1 MSTTAELLLRRADDG
16 HPALY
21 FEDRSWSY
29 RQLVEGAL
37 RRASLAVALHRR
49 GRRPHV
55 GVLLDNTP
63 EYIFW
68 LAAAALSGSVVVGIN
83 STYRGEQLGQLIS
96 HTDCEIIVS
105 SSDHLALLEGAGG
118 AVPADRLLVTDG
130 QDYQD
135 LLDAAVPSEY
145 PLPAEDDLYLLIF
158 TSGSTGLP
166 KAVRCTQGRFAR
178 NGSHVSTIT
187 AETPEDVV
195 YCPLPFFHSSSL
207 FSGWSGALTVGAPIA
222 IRRRFSASATLPDV
236 RRYGA
241 TMLTYTGKVLNY
253 ILAVPEAPDDG
264 ENTLRLA
271 LGNEASLADIREFSR
286 RFDCTVRDSYGSTE
300 GMIIIR
306 RDPSMP
312 EGALGQASESVKVM
326 DPETLR
332 ECPRIRVVDGRIAN
346 FEEAV
351 GEIVET
357 GPTTGFEGYYNNPQ
371 ATHTRFRNGWYWSGD
386 LGYRDGDGWFYFAGR
401 SNEWLRVDG
410 ENFAAAPV
418 EAIIARYPAI
428 RSAAVYAVPDD
439 PVGDRVM
446 AALEL
451 RDGMSFDPVAFDD
464 FLSIQPDLGPKW
476 VPAFVRT
483 TDELHKLASMKID
496 KTRLRREAWTV
507 ENVYWRPARG
517 ATLQELVQPDRHR
530 LDPLLKTEAS
540 GAE

>member
-483 TDELHKLASMKID
+483 TDELPKLASMKID

>member
-1 MSTTAELLLRRADDG
+1 MTTTRRCTSRTARGVTANSSRRRSGGPRSSRPATAEDS
-16 HPALY
+16 P
-21 FEDRSWSY
+21 
-29 RQLVEGAL
+29 
-37 RRASLAVALHRR
+37 
-49 GRRPHV
+49 PHV

-96 HTDCEIIVS
+96 HTDCEVIVTS
-105 SSDHLALLEGAGG
+105 SEHLPLLEGAGA
-118 AVPADRLLVTDG
+118 AVSPEQLLVVDG
-130 QDYQD
+130 PDYPD
-135 LLDAAVPSEY
+135 VLAEAVPSELPAGGRGR
-145 PLPAEDDLYLLIF
+145 PLPPDLHLGFDRVAQGGALHAGPLCPDRIPRVGHHRRDARRRRLLPTPVLPLVVPVLGLGGRVDRRRTDRHPATLLRVRRRCP
-158 TSGSTGLP
+158 TSGATG
-166 KAVRCTQGRFAR
+166 
-178 NGSHVSTIT
+178 
-187 AETPEDVV
+187 
-195 YCPLPFFHSSSL
+195 
-207 FSGWSGALTVGAPIA
+207 
-222 IRRRFSASATLPDV
+222 RR
-236 RRYGA
+236 
-241 TMLTYTGKVLNY
+241 MLTYTGKVLNY
-253 ILAVPEAPDDG
+253 ILAVPESPDDA

-271 LGNEASLADIREFSR
+271 LGNEASMADIREFSR

-326 DPETLR
+326 DAETLR
-332 ECPRIRVVDGRIAN
+332 ECPPIRVVDGRIAN

-357 GPTTGFEGYYNNPQ
+357 GPTSGFEGYYNNPE
-371 ATHTRFRNGWYWSGD
+371 ATQTRFRNGWYWSGD

-446 AALEL
+446 AALEVW
-451 RDGMSFDPVAFDD
+451 DGD
-464 FLSIQPDLGPKW
+464 G
-476 VPAFVRT
+476 VR
-483 TDELHKLASMKID
+483 S
-496 KTRLRREAWTV
+496 RRV
-507 ENVYWRPARG
+507 R
-517 ATLQELVQPDRHR
+517 
-530 LDPLLKTEAS
+530 
-540 GAE
+540 